1 MIPNKQKKGRN
12 KGRRGGGRRSNPSNT
27 AGGARRPAPLT
38 GSRTNPVMVV
48 RNMPLFGLRTRK
60 RVPYFETVTMTGSIS
75 AVAAYLFSTNG
86 CFDPNVTG
94 TGHQPNGFDEVM
106 KFYNHYTVLTSRV
119 RVMFTNRG
127 ANACHVGL
135 SVSGSTSV
143 STDYTV
149 NIENGQLVFAQM
161 NPVGID
167 GSMCTLKTSCNS
179 GAFQGL
185 QNTMDDPDMRGDTA
199 SNPAEQQYYVLT
211 VWDAATAV
219 APSVLADVFI
229 EYDVVFHE
237 PKKAALD

>member
-1 MIPNKQKKGRN
+1 
-12 KGRRGGGRRSNPSNT
+12 
-27 AGGARRPAPLT
+27 
-38 GSRTNPVMVV
+38 MVV

-60 RVPYFETVTMTGSIS
+60 KVPYFETVTFAGSVS

-106 KFYNHYTVLTSRV
+106 KFYNHYTVVSSKI
-119 RVMFTNRG
+119 RVMFTNRT
-127 ANACHVGL
+127 ANTCHVGL

-149 NIENGQLVFAQM
+149 NIENGQLIFASI
-161 NPVGID
+161 NPAGID
-167 GSMCTLKTSCNS
+167 GSMCVLRTSCNA

-185 QNTMDDPDMRGDTA
+185 QNTMDDPDMRGDT
-199 SNPAEQQYYVLT
+199 STNPAEQQYFVLT
-211 VWDAATAV
+211 VWDAATAN
-219 APSVLADVFI
+219 APTVLLDVFI